1 MNENEIWELLNRP
14 VKDALRDDAEF
25 KQFVDELRNAELS
38 LIVTNYLHRFVSESI
53 DNLQKSQSVSYSL
66 DDDDENWL
74 MSLQNSLDK

>member
-14 VKDALRDDAEF
+14 VKDALRDDVEF
-25 KQFVDELRNAELS
+25 KQFVDELRNAGLS
-38 LIVTNYLHRFVSESI
+38 QQFTNYLHRFVSESI
-53 DNLQKSQSVSYSL
+53 DNLQKSQPVSYSL